1 MLETEIR
8 TLIFYS
14 EVISL
19 TVFCRIFFLVDRTNA
34 QHSIII
40 KGAFG
45 SWGEEGAA
53 AGESDGITGAPSL
66 FQLDI
71 QFTHCICVS
80 LIGYE
85 IDFLCG
91 INGTETNFCFSLF

>member
-8 TLIFYS
+8 TLILFRGDIVNRVLQS
-14 EVISL
+14 FV
-19 TVFCRIFFLVDRTNA
+19 LVDRTNV
-34 QHSIII
+34 QHCIII
-40 KGAFG
+40 QVAFG
-45 SWGEEGAA
+45 SCGEGGTI

-66 FQLDI
+66 FLLDI
-71 QFTHCICVS
+71 QFTQCVCVS

-91 INGTETNFCFSLF
+91 IKGTETNFCFSLF